1 MKMKMTDIRNL
12 DDKDLLMKIDE
23 LKKRYARLKITHQVS
38 PLENPME
45 IRELRRTIARLL
57 TEKTAR
63 GLK

>member
-1 MKMKMTDIRNL
+1 MTDIRNL

-23 LKKRYARLKITHQVS
+23 MKKRYAQLKITHQVS